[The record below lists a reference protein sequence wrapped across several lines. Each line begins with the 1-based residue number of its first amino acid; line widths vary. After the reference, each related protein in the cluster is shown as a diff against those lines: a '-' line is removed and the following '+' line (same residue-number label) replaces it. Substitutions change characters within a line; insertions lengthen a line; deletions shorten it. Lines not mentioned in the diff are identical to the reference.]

1 MTEASSSRYLLEKT
15 ILLIVAISVPCFTL
29 IEKQLGGA
37 ADSPHAIR
45 WVITGL
51 ASIGLV
57 LSWVVAGFGQY
68 LRWLIIILIYL
79 IVSQVVF
86 LNYIYNFS
94 YLYSALLV
102 ATVILY
108 SVYFDQFKMVV
119 AFQATIFLFVL
130 QASFLSVNTIVDIG
144 VFLSFYA
151 FVNTIVVFIIYH
163 AIRRRKQLAEA
174 MENLEQTRAKLLRS
188 NKELEQFA
196 YIASHDLQEPL
207 RTIRSY
213 LQLIEKRYGNVLDD
227 TGKEFFDFTLDAGER
242 MQELIKALLQY
253 SRVNSEKMKLEVLD
267 LNAVLDNVK
276 MDLQVIIDKEAA
288 TIHADDLGSL
298 YGDKV
303 QITRLVQNL
312 VSNALKYRSEHTP
325 VIHITARREDNTKV
339 LSVADN
345 GQGIPEQQQ
354 QNIFRIFNRLH
365 TDDKGVGIGLAVAR
379 KIVQNHGGDIW
390 VESTP
395 GKGTTFHCSF
405 ETGQEVQ

>member
-1 MTEASSSRYLLEKT
+1 M
-15 ILLIVAISVPCFTL
+15 
-29 IEKQLGGA
+29 
-37 ADSPHAIR
+37 
-45 WVITGL
+45 
-51 ASIGLV
+51 
-57 LSWVVAGFGQY
+57 
-68 LRWLIIILIYL
+68 
-79 IVSQVVF
+79 
-86 LNYIYNFS
+86 
-94 YLYSALLV
+94 
-102 ATVILY
+102 
-108 SVYFDQFKMVV
+108 
-119 AFQATIFLFVL
+119 
-130 QASFLSVNTIVDIG
+130 
-144 VFLSFYA
+144 
-151 FVNTIVVFIIYH
+151 
-163 AIRRRKQLAEA
+163 
-174 MENLEQTRAKLLRS
+174 
-188 NKELEQFA
+188 
-196 YIASHDLQEPL
+196 
-207 RTIRSY
+207 
-213 LQLIEKRYGNVLDD
+213 KR
-227 TGKEFFDFTLDAGER
+227 
-242 MQELIKALLQY
+242 
-253 SRVNSEKMKLEVLD
+253 EVLD